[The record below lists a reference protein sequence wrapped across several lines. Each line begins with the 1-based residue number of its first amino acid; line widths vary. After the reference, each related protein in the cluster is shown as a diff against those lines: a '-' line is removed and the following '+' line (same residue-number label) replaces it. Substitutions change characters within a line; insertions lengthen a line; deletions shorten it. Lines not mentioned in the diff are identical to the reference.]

1 MGAAAMAMLYR
12 LHGVL
17 VFLPS
22 DQCAPCFEG
31 PVIQHNLSGRTLKF
45 TEGRGEAPDRR
56 RLPYPPGGCSPGARI
71 GQPSAAY
78 VVKIVRLLVGCSC
91 HEPKV
96 DQVVYSRGGCLSCG
110 MLRFGDRHI

>member
-45 TEGRGEAPDRR
+45 TEGAARPRTVAVFRIRPAAVLLALELGNRAPHMSL
-56 RLPYPPGGCSPGARI
+56 RLFACLLAVHVTSRKWIKWSIRVA
-71 GQPSAAY
+71 
-78 VVKIVRLLVGCSC
+78 VV
-91 HEPKV
+91 
-96 DQVVYSRGGCLSCG
+96 
-110 MLRFGDRHI
+110 